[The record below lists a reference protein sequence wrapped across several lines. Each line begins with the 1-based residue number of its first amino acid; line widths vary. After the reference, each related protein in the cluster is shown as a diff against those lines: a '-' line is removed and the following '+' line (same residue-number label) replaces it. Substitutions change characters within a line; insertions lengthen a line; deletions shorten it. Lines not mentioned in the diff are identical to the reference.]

1 MSLRATPQE
10 HCTVEQVLAIAVEE
24 AEVRSPDDLTLAAV
38 AEVRRCGGSMSRR
51 LSIAA
56 IAIAVLVGGFV
67 WAPYLTAGI
76 AGGQQGGDIS
86 YYAPDDGAI
95 TWDAEPGDGGNWSV
109 ELAAKYKGTQYK
121 YVDFFVLEGDTPSP
135 QTDPK
140 IGGSLVNSPQW
151 VNVTWDGADSNIPPT
166 LHGNE
171 WYIGVDDTN
180 GYTVYGPF
188 EFTIPAVELRNA
200 ETNNNV
206 GNSDVEAAI
215 TTASGRSDTISA
227 ARISEQW
234 QIPLTSFYSD
244 LGPIDES
251 VVIDITDDSGTY
263 GDRTVTYNEPETG
276 IAWLAATGE
285 AVNVTFRLKDRS
297 GAFPQET
304 TSVEL
309 TKTIDGQQRQMVG
322 DIFGA
327 TDTVTTQLVADD
339 RYAIRVVNEDGDTRE
354 YGQYLANVENDL
366 VELEVGQI
374 GISPEEPDDYLFQA
388 FETTVVGKKDGE
400 HPAIKF
406 RYLDGANA
414 TDSLEVVIHE
424 HRNESNQLWSK
435 TYTGADEVQRTIR
448 LTENESEKNWVVN
461 YNATRTIDGETQSEE
476 GFVVVGGL
484 SDVSLPV
491 SSQAL
496 QAVSL
501 GSILLL
507 AGLFGGRLSQ
517 IGGIVVVGVAWV
529 FHSIGWLSLPFEFL
543 VAAAVVAV
551 LFKVGTPDSGG
562 IYS

>member
-1 MSLRATPQE
+1 MSRWRTTAATA
-10 HCTVEQVLAIAVEE
+10 VAIALLASSFASAMIVPAIVAGQSVDQRITETK
-24 AEVRSPDDLTLAAV
+24 PD
-38 AEVRRCGGSMSRR
+38 GG
-51 LSIAA
+51 
-56 IAIAVLVGGFV
+56 AVL
-67 WAPYLTAGI
+67 
-76 AGGQQGGDIS
+76 
-86 YYAPDDGAI
+86 
-95 TWDAEPGDGGNWSV
+95 WDAEDEAGGNWTID
-109 ELAAKYKGTQYK
+109 LAAYHDSSDLTVINFK
-121 YVDFFVLEGDTPSP
+121 VMEGDNP
-135 QTDPK
+135 DPGNDPT
-140 IGGSLVNSPQW
+140 IYQYSASGYEW
-151 VNVTWDGADSNIPPT
+151 VNTTWGDGSNDEPPPE
-166 LHGNE
+166 LHNNE
-171 WYIGVDDTN
+171 WYIYAEDYWDN
-180 GYTVYGPF
+180 QKNAIYGPY
-188 EFTIPAVELRNA
+188 TATVPAVETRNA
-200 ETNNNV
+200 ETNGNV
-206 GNSDVEAAI
+206 GRSSIEATV
-215 TTASGRSDTISA
+215 TTASGESDTITAEYVSD
-227 ARISEQW
+227 QW
-234 QIPLTSFYSD
+234 QIPLTSIAST
-244 LGPIDES
+244 LGPINES
-251 VVIDITDDSGTY
+251 VILDITDDSGTY
-263 GDRTVTYNEPETG
+263 GDRTVTFDDPKTG
-276 IAWLAATGE
+276 IAWLAASGE
-285 AVNVTFRLKDRS
+285 AVNVTFRLKDRT
-297 GAFPQET
+297 GEFPQET
-304 TSVEL
+304 TNVEL

-374 GISPEEPDDYLFQA
+374 GIEPEEADDYLFRA
-388 FETTVVGKKDGE
+388 FETTAMTANSGE
-400 HPAIKF
+400 QPAIKF
-406 RYLDGANA
+406 QYLDGANA

-424 HRNESNQLWSK
+424 HRNESNQLGSK
-435 TYTGADEVQRTIR
+435 TYTDVDEVQRTIVLR
-448 LTENESEKNWVVN
+448 GNKSEKNWAVN